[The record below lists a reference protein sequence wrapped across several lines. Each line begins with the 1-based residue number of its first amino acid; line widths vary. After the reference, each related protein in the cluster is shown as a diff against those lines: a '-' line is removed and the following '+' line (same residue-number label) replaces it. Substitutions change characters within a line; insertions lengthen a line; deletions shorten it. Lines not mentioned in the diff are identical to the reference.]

1 MQKHKTDN
9 KDHLLH
15 IILLINNSNFM
26 ADFLI
31 LDDKKNE
38 NVDNDNNKK
47 IVEKNTSLLERLDDY
62 VVSMQTVKT
71 KEKVIFYR
79 LLSTMTNA
87 WMTVV
92 KSILVLEKQEKNPV
106 FKTILWKFAEELKE
120 WKNLSECLE
129 LYPASFAE
137 AEIWIIKSWEK
148 TGQLNNTLV
157 DLANQIEKVES
168 LSWKIKSAMM
178 YPMFIILVVIGVI
191 TIMMT
196 MIVPKLLEIFDDKT
210 ALPAST
216 QALIAISDWFSS
228 YWVIIAII
236 FIWLYMFLQFWKRTP
251 DGRYIYDNFIMK
263 VPVFWWITRKLILSK
278 FSRIFSWLTSSWVSV
293 VESLKITSTALGN
306 EVYKQ
311 RLLLLSED
319 IASWI
324 KMWESLEWDKLFPE
338 MMVQMIQVWEQTAKL
353 DQTILKIADFYDDE
367 VDNTIGVLNKLLE
380 PFIIVTLA
388 VIVWFI
394 AMAIMQPIMNLANT
408 VAD

>member
-1 MQKHKTDN
+1 
-9 KDHLLH
+9 
-15 IILLINNSNFM
+15 M

-31 LDDKKNE
+31 LDEEQNNWNDN
-38 NVDNDNNKK
+38 NVDNKK
-47 IVEKNTSLLERLDDY
+47 NVWQQRNLLDKLNDY

-92 KSILVLEKQEKNPV
+92 KSVLVLESQEKNPV
-106 FKTILWKFAEELKE
+106 FKKILARFWEELKE

-129 LYPASFAE
+129 MFPTSFTE
-137 AEIWIIKSWEK
+137 AEIWIVKSWEK
-148 TGQLNNTLV
+148 TWQLNSVLV
-157 DLANQIEKVES
+157 DLADQIEKVES
-168 LSWKIKSAMM
+168 LNWKIKSAMM
-178 YPMFIILVVIGVI
+178 YPMFIIVVVIGVI
-191 TIMMT
+191 AVMMT
-196 MIVPKLLEIFDDKT
+196 MIVPKLLDIFDDKST
-210 ALPAST
+210 LPAST
-216 QALIAISDWFSS
+216 QTLMAISDAFKS
-228 YWVIIAII
+228 YWLLFVIVAFAIYV
-236 FIWLYMFLQFWKRTP
+236 FVQIWKKTP
-251 DGRYIYDNFIMK
+251 DGKYMYDDFVMK

-278 FSRIFSWLTSSWVSV
+278 FARVFSWLTSSWVSV
-293 VESLKITSTALGN
+293 VESLKITSTAVWN

-324 KMWESLEWDKLFPE
+324 KMWESLDGDKLFPE
-338 MMVQMIQVWEQTAKL
+338 MMIQMIQVWEQTAKL

-388 VIVWFI
+388 IIVWFI
-394 AMAIMQPIMNLANT
+394 SMAIMQPIMNLADT
-408 VAD
+408 VST